1 MAQNPTEPNVLERF
15 VTFFQGRL
23 VRQQSFLEQL
33 HHSISSESANEVNQQ
48 KSLIVQ
54 VLAHYQEYYEEKAKL
69 ARQDVFLLFCPPW
82 LSSFERTLLW
92 AAGDLSGNKPRGNK
106 QSLMQQGRSRK
117 LEQPNI
123 CMSHQGIPSPFGEQ
137 VNQLKGQEPLFQ
149 SKDDLH
155 NHTRKEMALSGN
167 ERGDNRLPTFNQRRL
182 QSEVRVP
189 GGREEREVQRSRGRT
204 EGRQRSHSREPS
216 FLGEA
221 RKKRRIEELEEEL
234 KLLKEGDKNKDEQR
248 RSRQSRSQS
257 GSCGSPHPAPSH
269 KERSRGSD
277 YRHRRKVSPKKR
289 RHRRSKTPQQ
299 EQNPIWRKLQQISHS
314 HFSTRI
320 ERAKFPAKFVTPPFA
335 VYDGKS
341 DPVGHLSRFRQA
353 MAIHNSNDALMCRVF
368 PSSLGEV
375 GLRWFDRLEHG
386 SIRSWKEM
394 SKIFT
399 ARFITNTRKPKE
411 IDSLLA
417 LTMKVG
423 ETLKSYST
431 RYWEVYNDIDA
442 CDEDIVVKTF
452 RFGLHEDSKLR
463 KSFTK
468 RPPINMAE
476 LMTRLEQH
484 IRVEDDPKS
493 AAKIA
498 EVAPLVDRKAAQP
511 EPQPESRRAKKAK
524 NSTGTSGTGVCLA
537 VYTTF
542 KEPIYRLLPFIKDK
556 PYFEWPPKMPGDPA
570 TRETKPYCNYH
581 REREHLT
588 EHCRAYRYHLEH
600 LVKNGHLKQYVDESK
615 SPHQNVE
622 VPRINVKASAPVGI
636 IDVIHFESTCH
647 DQRGEMRRAAHL
659 REVFQVQDSPQ
670 MAPGPLRK
678 ESVEEIVFN
687 NQDLEGVQLPHSDAL
702 VITLRIGEFDVKRVL
717 IDPGS
722 SVEIMYESLFRG
734 LGLRKKDLSGAEGP
748 LSGFSGETVIPS
760 GKVMINVRA
769 GTVSSPT
776 EFFVLN
782 TFSPYNAILG
792 RPWLHR
798 MGAVPSTLHQR
809 LRFPTPQDIME
820 IMGDQLAAKQ
830 CLVAAV
836 KQRDQRPQGEHR
848 TQLLTLLD
856 KYQDVFA
863 WTPYEAPG
871 VNLEFVCHELNVSPE
886 YKPVIQ
892 KARRTAPQHAEAV
905 REEVARLLK
914 IEAIREVLYPQW
926 LSNTVIVKKKNR
938 KWRVCVDFTDLNK
951 ACPKDPFPL
960 PKIDQLVDSTAG
972 HERMSFLDAFQG
984 YHQIAL
990 RSEDQEK
997 TAFITPRGVF
1007 CYKVMPFGLKNAGA
1021 TYQRMVTK
1029 MFSELLGKTVEVY
1042 IDDMVVKSVKGTDH
1056 MEDLEQVFGIL
1067 RRHNLKLNASKCA
1080 FGVGS
1085 GKFLGFLVTQRGIEA
1100 NPDQIAAIQGL
1111 QPPKNVREV
1120 QRLTGMA
1127 AALNRFISKSAE
1139 KCQPFFDLIK
1149 KGKSFAWSEESDHA
1163 FEQLKK
1169 YLSAPP
1175 LLSSPKEGEPLYIYL
1190 AVSDKAVSAAII
1202 RDDSGEQRPVY
1213 YTSKTMNGAKTR
1225 YLPLEKSALAL
1236 FALFRSSDFSG
1247 RISKWGAQLGA
1258 YNVRYKPR
1266 TAIKGQ
1272 VLADFIAE
1280 FAPGNSILTGGEHPK
1295 DTERDLEK
1303 KDWVFASNNEAEYE
1317 TLLHGLRAAKRL
1329 GADPLTIHCD
1339 SQLIVNQLTGE
1350 YMAKDERMI
1359 AYLDLARNLLKGFYK
1374 FSIERVGREHNRHA
1388 DSLAG
1393 LASSVAPDFRRTI
1406 TVEVQDSPSI
1416 AKSGQ
1421 ASICQIEMGPSWMDP
1436 ILDYL
1441 SKDILPAD
1449 QKEAAKIRKTATR
1462 AIGQGYWWPYMQN
1475 NTAQYVRRC
1484 EKCQLFAPAIHR
1496 PASQLNPI
1504 SSPWPFAQ
1512 WGLDLVG
1519 PLPRATGNR
1528 QWLIVATD
1536 YFTNST
1542 AGHSRSTAQIS
1553 GSETTSPVRPT
1564 HRETDRRSHPI
1575 RTTPRS
1581 STGETPY
1588 SLTYGVEA
1596 VIPLEVGL
1604 PTLRSEEYDRDNN
1617 ELMLAKDL
1625 DLAQERRDLA
1635 MIRLASYQGD
1645 LKKRYGKSVSERIL
1659 APGDLV
1665 LRKVLGSRRDPAQGK
1680 LGANWEGPYQ
1690 IVSEAG
1696 LGAFNLKGM
1705 DDKPLKRPWN
1715 ISNLKKFYQ

>member
-1 MAQNPTEPNVLERF
+1 ME
-15 VTFFQGRL
+15 
-23 VRQQSFLEQL
+23 
-33 HHSISSESANEVNQQ
+33 
-48 KSLIVQ
+48 
-54 VLAHYQEYYEEKAKL
+54 
-69 ARQDVFLLFCPPW
+69 
-82 LSSFERTLLW
+82 
-92 AAGDLSGNKPRGNK
+92 
-106 QSLMQQGRSRK
+106 
-117 LEQPNI
+117 
-123 CMSHQGIPSPFGEQ
+123 
-137 VNQLKGQEPLFQ
+137 
-149 SKDDLH
+149 
-155 NHTRKEMALSGN
+155 EMALSGN

-189 GGREEREVQRSRGRT
+189 GGQEEREIQHSRGRT

-216 FLGEA
+216 FLGKA

-234 KLLKEGDKNKDEQR
+234 KLLKGGDENRDEQR
-248 RSRQSRSQS
+248 RNRQSRSYS
-257 GSCGSPHPAPSH
+257 DSCGSPHPTPSH
-269 KERSRGSD
+269 KGRDRGSD
-277 YRHRRKVSPKKR
+277 YRHRRK
-289 RHRRSKTPQQ
+289 
-299 EQNPIWRKLQQISHS
+299 LQQISHS
-314 HFSTRI
+314 PFSTRI
-320 ERAKFPAKFVTPPFA
+320 ERAKFPSKFVTPALA

-353 MAIHNSNDALMCRVF
+353 MAIHNSNNALMCRVF
-368 PSSLGEV
+368 PSNLGEV

-386 SIRSWKEM
+386 SIRLWKEM

-442 CDEDIVVKTF
+442 CDEDIVVRTF

-468 RPPINMAE
+468 RPPVSMAE

-484 IRVEDDPKS
+484 IRVEDDPKGS
-493 AAKIA
+493 AKIA

-511 EPQPESRRAKKAK
+511 EPQPESRQARKAK
-524 NSTGTSGTGVCLA
+524 SSAGTSGAGVCLA

-542 KEPIYRLLPFIKDK
+542 KEPIYRLLPLIKDK

-581 REREHLT
+581 RERGHLT

-600 LVKNGHLKQYVDESK
+600 LVKNEHLKQYVDESK

-622 VPRINVKASAPVGI
+622 VPMINVKASAPVGI

-670 MAPGPLRK
+670 MAPSPLKK

-722 SVEIMYESLFRG
+722 SVKIMYESLFRG
-734 LGLRKKDLSGAEGP
+734 LGLGKKDLSRTEGP

-760 GKVMINVRA
+760 GKVTINVRA

-798 MGAVPSTLHQR
+798 MSAVPSTLHQR
-809 LRFPTPQDIME
+809 LRFPTSQGIME

-830 CLVAAV
+830 CLVAPV
-836 KQRDQRPQGEHR
+836 KQRDQHPQGAKEGPGDSLSQEHR
-848 TQLLTLLD
+848 SQLLTLLD

-863 WTPYEAPG
+863 WTPFEAPG
-871 VNLEFVCHELNVSPE
+871 VDPEFFCHELNVSPE

-892 KARRTAPQHAEAV
+892 KARRTAPQHAKAV
-905 REEVARLLK
+905 REEVERLLK

-926 LSNTVIVKKKNR
+926 LSTTVVVKKKNG

-951 ACPKDPFPL
+951 ACSKDPFPL

-984 YHQIAL
+984 YHHIAL
-990 RSEDQEK
+990 RREDQEK
-997 TAFITPRGVF
+997 TAFITPQGVF

-1021 TYQRMVTK
+1021 TYKRMVTK

-1042 IDDMVVKSVKGTDH
+1042 IDDMVVKSVKGTNH
-1056 MEDLEQVFGIL
+1056 IEDLEQVFGIL

-1085 GKFLGFLVTQRGIEA
+1085 RKFLGLMVTQRGIEA

-1111 QPPKNVREV
+1111 QPPKNVRE
-1120 QRLTGMA
+1120 
-1127 AALNRFISKSAE
+1127 
-1139 KCQPFFDLIK
+1139 

-1190 AVSDKAVSAAII
+1190 AVSDKALSVAII
-1202 RDDSGEQRPVY
+1202 QNDSGEQRPVY
-1213 YTSKTMNGAKTR
+1213 YTSKTMNGAETR

-1236 FALFRSSDFSG
+1236 FEFGLQRSDIQMG
-1247 RISKWGAQLGA
+1247 LGA
-1258 YNVRYKPR
+1258 YDVRYKPR

-1280 FAPGNSILTGGEHPK
+1280 FVPGNSILTGEEHPK
-1295 DTERDLEK
+1295 EIERDLEK
-1303 KDWVFASNNEAEYE
+1303 KGWVLYVDGAENSRGSGLGIVLVSPEGELLEQTVRLGFSASNNEAEYE
-1317 TLLHGLRAAKRL
+1317 ALLHGLRAAKRL

-1359 AYLDLARNLLKGFYK
+1359 AYLDLAKNLLKGFYK
-1374 FSIERVGREHNRHA
+1374 FNIERVSREHNGHA

-1416 AKSGQ
+1416 AKSSQ
-1421 ASICQIEMGPSWMDP
+1421 ARICQIEMGPSWMDP

-1462 AIGQGYWWPYMQN
+1462 AIGQGYWWPYMQKDA
-1475 NTAQYVRRC
+1475 AQYVRRC
-1484 EKCQLFAPAIHR
+1484 EKCQLFAPAIHK

-1528 QWLIVATD
+1528 RWLIMATN
-1536 YFTNST
+1536 YFTKWVEAEPLARITDSE
-1542 AGHSRSTAQIS
+1542 SRKFVWKSIITRFGIPKCFVSNNGTQFDS
-1553 GSETTSPVRPT
+1553 GPFKKYCSDFGIRNHFSSPAYPQGNGQAESSNKIILNGIKKRLEEAKGRWVEELPT
-1564 HRETDRRSHPI
+1564 ILWTF

-1596 VIPLEVGL
+1596 VIPLEVEL
-1604 PTLRSEEYDRDNN
+1604 STLRSEEYDRDNN
-1617 ELMLAKDL
+1617 KLMLAKDL

-1645 LKKRYGKSVSERIL
+1645 LKKRYGKSVIERIL

-1665 LRKVLGSRRDPAQGK
+1665 LRKVLGNRRDPTQGK

-1690 IVSEAG
+1690 IVSEPDWGHSISKGWTTNPSNG
-1696 LGAFNLKGM
+1696 LG
-1705 DDKPLKRPWN
+1705 
-1715 ISNLKKFYQ
+1715 I

>member
-1 MAQNPTEPNVLERF
+1 MSEKATDYPLSTKEECSPKYGSQADRRIAKYSTPEEGPREGSARVPESPLSSEKPERKE
-15 VTFFQGRL
+15 GSRNSKKNS
-23 VRQQSFLEQL
+23 SFL
-33 HHSISSESANEVNQQ
+33 
-48 KSLIVQ
+48 KG
-54 VLAHYQEYYEEKAKL
+54 
-69 ARQDVFLLFCPPW
+69 
-82 LSSFERTLLW
+82 
-92 AAGDLSGNKPRGNK
+92 GD
-106 QSLMQQGRSRK
+106 
-117 LEQPNI
+117 E
-123 CMSHQGIPSPFGEQ
+123 
-137 VNQLKGQEPLFQ
+137 
-149 SKDDLH
+149 
-155 NHTRKEMALSGN
+155 
-167 ERGDNRLPTFNQRRL
+167 NR
-182 QSEVRVP
+182 
-189 GGREEREVQRSRGRT
+189 
-204 EGRQRSHSREPS
+204 
-216 FLGEA
+216 
-221 RKKRRIEELEEEL
+221 
-234 KLLKEGDKNKDEQR
+234 DEQR
-248 RSRQSRSQS
+248 RSRQSRSYS
-257 GSCGSPHPAPSH
+257 GSCESPHHAPSP
-269 KERSRGSD
+269 KGRGRESD
-277 YRHRRKVSPKKR
+277 HRRRRKVSPKGR
-289 RHRRSKTPQQ
+289 RQRHSKSPRQ

-314 HFSTRI
+314 PFSARI
-320 ERAKFPAKFVTPPFA
+320 ERAKFPARFVTPPLA

-341 DPVGHLSRFRQA
+341 DPVGHLSRFRQS
-353 MAIHNSNDALMCRVF
+353 MAIHNNNDALMCRVF

-417 LTMKVG
+417 LTMKAG

-468 RPPINMAE
+468 RPPLSMAE
-476 LMTRLEQH
+476 LMTRLEEH
-484 IRVEDDPKS
+484 IRRNQSPKANHAGQGKPKVQQERPGPECAWPCTQLS
-493 AAKIA
+493 RNRSIGSSPSSRTSPTSNGLRSCP
-498 EVAPLVDRKAAQP
+498 VTLQP
-511 EPQPESRRAKKAK
+511 GRQSH
-524 NSTGTSGTGVCLA
+524 T
-537 VYTTF
+537 
-542 KEPIYRLLPFIKDK
+542 
-556 PYFEWPPKMPGDPA
+556 A
-570 TRETKPYCNYH
+570 TIIGKRG
-581 REREHLT
+581 HLT
-588 EHCRAYRYHLEH
+588 ENCRAYRYHLEH
-600 LVKNGHLKQYVDESK
+600 LVKNGHLKQYVDETK
-615 SPHQNVE
+615 GPHQNVE
-622 VPRINVKASAPVGI
+622 VPRINVKASAPIGI
-636 IDVIHFESTCH
+636 IDVIHFGSTCH

-659 REVFQVQDSPQ
+659 RE
-670 MAPGPLRK
+670 
-678 ESVEEIVFN
+678 
-687 NQDLEGVQLPHSDAL
+687 DLEGVQLPHSDAL

-722 SVEIMYESLFRG
+722 SVEIMYESLFKG
-734 LGLRKKDLSGAEGP
+734 LGLGKEDLSRTEGP

-760 GKVMINVRA
+760 GKTMATSNGSGPLHTPPASEVPNTASEERHPQEKCVEKL
-769 GTVSSPT
+769 VPT
-776 EFFVLN
+776 TTAE
-782 TFSPYNAILG
+782 
-792 RPWLHR
+792 
-798 MGAVPSTLHQR
+798 GAPQR
-809 LRFPTPQDIME
+809 QFLI
-820 IMGDQLAAKQ
+820 GDSLTQEYKS
-830 CLVAAV
+830 
-836 KQRDQRPQGEHR
+836 
-848 TQLLTLLD
+848 QLLTLLN

-871 VNLEFVCHELNVSPE
+871 VDPEFVCHELNVSPE
-886 YKPVIQ
+886 YKPVVQ

-905 REEVARLLK
+905 REEVERLLK
-914 IEAIREVLYPQW
+914 IGAIREVLYPQW
-926 LSNTVIVKKKNR
+926 LSNTVVVKKKNG

-990 RSEDQEK
+990 RKEDQEK

-1029 MFSELLGKTVEVY
+1029 MFSELLGRTVEVY
-1042 IDDMVVKSVKGTDH
+1042 IDDMVVKSVKGKDH
-1056 MEDLEQVFGIL
+1056 IEDLERVFGIL

-1120 QRLTGMA
+1120 QKLTGMA

-1139 KCQPFFDLIK
+1139 KCRPFFDLIK
-1149 KGKSFAWSEESDHA
+1149 KGKSFAWSEESDRA

-1175 LLSSPKEGEPLYIYL
+1175 LLSSPKEGEPLLYL
-1190 AVSDKAVSAAII
+1190 SCNHERG
-1202 RDDSGEQRPVY
+1202 RDEVPTAGEVGPCTARNRKEAP
-1213 YTSKTMNGAKTR
+1213 
-1225 YLPLEKSALAL
+1225 PLLSSPHYD
-1236 FALFRSSDFSG
+1236 RSDFSTFEG
-1247 RISKWGAQLGA
+1247 RCSEVRISAPK
-1258 YNVRYKPR
+1258 
-1266 TAIKGQ
+1266 
-1272 VLADFIAE
+1272 
-1280 FAPGNSILTGGEHPK
+1280 FAPGDSILTEGEHRK
-1295 DTERDLEK
+1295 DTERDLERK
-1303 KDWVFASNNEAEYE
+1303 GWVLYVDGAANSRGSWPGDSPDFARGRTSGAGSQ
-1317 TLLHGLRAAKRL
+1317 TGIQRL
-1329 GADPLTIHCD
+1329 QQR
-1339 SQLIVNQLTGE
+1339 SRLIVNQLTGE

-1359 AYLDLARNLLKGFYK
+1359 AYLDLARNLLKGFCKYN
-1374 FSIERVGREHNRHA
+1374 IERVGREHNGHA

-1393 LASSVAPDFRRTI
+1393 LASSVAPEFRRTI
-1406 TVEVQDSPSI
+1406 IVEVQDSPSI
-1416 AKSGQ
+1416 AKGGQ
-1421 ASICQIEMGPSWMDP
+1421 ASVCQVEMGPSWMDP
-1436 ILDYL
+1436 ILGYL
-1441 SKDILPAD
+1441 SNDILPAD

-1462 AIGQGYWWPYMQN
+1462 YWVSREGKLYKKSYTGPYLLCVHPDLVPNLLYEIHEGVCGSHTGGRSLAHRAIGQGYWWPYMQKDA
-1475 NTAQYVRRC
+1475 AQYVRRC
-1484 EKCQLFAPAIHR
+1484 EKCQLFAPAIHK

-1536 YFTNST
+1536 YFTKWVEAEPLTRITDSE
-1542 AGHSRSTAQIS
+1542 SRKFIWKNIITRFGIPRCLVSDNGTQFDS
-1553 GSETTSPVRPT
+1553 GPFKKYCSDFGIRNHFSSPAYPQGNGQAESSNKVILNGIKKRLEEAKGRWVEELPT
-1564 HRETDRRSHPI
+1564 VLWTF

-1604 PTLRSEEYDRDNN
+1604 PTLRSEEYDQDNN
-1617 ELMLAKDL
+1617 ELVLAKDL

-1645 LKKRYGKSVSERIL
+1645 LKKSYGKSVRERIL

-1665 LRKVLGSRRDPAQGK
+1665 LRKVLGSKRDPTQGK

-1696 LGAFNLKGM
+1696 LGAFNLQGM
-1705 DDKPLKRPWN
+1705 DGKPLKRPWN

>member
-1 MAQNPTEPNVLERF
+1 ME
-15 VTFFQGRL
+15 
-23 VRQQSFLEQL
+23 
-33 HHSISSESANEVNQQ
+33 
-48 KSLIVQ
+48 
-54 VLAHYQEYYEEKAKL
+54 
-69 ARQDVFLLFCPPW
+69 
-82 LSSFERTLLW
+82 
-92 AAGDLSGNKPRGNK
+92 
-106 QSLMQQGRSRK
+106 
-117 LEQPNI
+117 
-123 CMSHQGIPSPFGEQ
+123 
-137 VNQLKGQEPLFQ
+137 
-149 SKDDLH
+149 
-155 NHTRKEMALSGN
+155 EMALSGN
-167 ERGDNRLPTFNQRRL
+167 EREGNRLPTFNQRRI

-189 GGREEREVQRSRGRT
+189 GGQGEREVQHSRGRT
-204 EGRQRSHSREPS
+204 EGRQRSRSREPS

-234 KLLKEGDKNKDEQR
+234 KLLKGGDENRNEQR
-248 RSRQSRSQS
+248 RSRQSRSYS
-257 GSCGSPHPAPSH
+257 GSCESPHPAPSPKGRGRESGAQAP
-269 KERSRGSD
+269 KEGVLPKDGGNDTLRALAKWVCDGLTAWSTGPFAHGRRCPRFSPQDSSRIPGSL
-277 YRHRRKVSPKKR
+277 
-289 RHRRSKTPQQ
+289 RRSTLCWP
-299 EQNPIWRKLQQISHS
+299 
-314 HFSTRI
+314 
-320 ERAKFPAKFVTPPFA
+320 
-335 VYDGKS
+335 
-341 DPVGHLSRFRQA
+341 
-353 MAIHNSNDALMCRVF
+353 
-368 PSSLGEV
+368 
-375 GLRWFDRLEHG
+375 LR
-386 SIRSWKEM
+386 
-394 SKIFT
+394 
-399 ARFITNTRKPKE
+399 
-411 IDSLLA
+411 
-417 LTMKVG
+417 MKAG

-468 RPPINMAE
+468 RPPLSMAE
-476 LMTRLEQH
+476 LMTRLEEH

-493 AAKIA
+493 RAKTA

-511 EPQPESRRAKKAK
+511 EPRGESRRARKTKGSA
-524 NSTGTSGTGVCLA
+524 GTSGPGVCLA

-542 KEPIYRLLPFIKDK
+542 KEPIYRLLPLIKDK
-556 PYFEWPPKMPGDPA
+556 PYFEWPPKLPGDPA
-570 TRETKPYCNYH
+570 ARETKPYCNYH
-581 REREHLT
+581 RERGHLT
-588 EHCRAYRYHLEH
+588 ENCRAYRYHLEH
-600 LVKNGHLKQYVDESK
+600 LVKNGHLKQYVDETK

-622 VPRINVKASAPVGI
+622 VPRINVKASAPIGI
-636 IDVIHFESTCH
+636 IDVIHFGTTCH

-670 MAPGPLRK
+670 MAPTPLRK

-722 SVEIMYESLFRG
+722 SVEIMYESLFKG
-734 LGLRKKDLSGAEGP
+734 LGLGKEDLSRTEGP

-760 GKVMINVRA
+760 GKVTINVRA

-809 LRFPTPQDIME
+809 LRFPTPQGIME
-820 IMGDQLAAKQ
+820 IRGDQLAAKQ

-836 KQRDQRPQGEHR
+836 KQRDQLPQGAKEGPRGPQRQFLIGDSLTQEHKS
-848 TQLLTLLD
+848 QLLTLLN

-871 VNLEFVCHELNVSPE
+871 VDPEFVCHELNVSPE
-886 YKPVIQ
+886 YKPVVQ

-905 REEVARLLK
+905 REEVERLLK
-914 IEAIREVLYPQW
+914 IGAIREVLYPQW
-926 LSNTVIVKKKNR
+926 LSNTVVVKKKNG

-990 RSEDQEK
+990 RKEDQEK

-1029 MFSELLGKTVEVY
+1029 MFSELLGRTVEVY
-1042 IDDMVVKSVKGTDH
+1042 IDDM
-1056 MEDLEQVFGIL
+1056 
-1067 RRHNLKLNASKCA
+1067 
-1080 FGVGS
+1080 
-1085 GKFLGFLVTQRGIEA
+1085 RGIEA

-1120 QRLTGMA
+1120 QKLTGMA

-1139 KCQPFFDLIK
+1139 KCRPFFDLIK
-1149 KGKSFAWSEESDHA
+1149 KGKSFAWSEESDRA
-1163 FEQLKK
+1163 FERLKK

-1213 YTSKTMNGAKTR
+1213 YTSKTMNGAETR

-1236 FALFRSSDFSG
+1236 FVTAKKLPHYFQAHTMIVLTSLPLKALFRSSDFSG
-1247 RISKWGAQLGA
+1247 RISKWGAQLGV
-1258 YNVRYKPR
+1258 YDVRYQPR

-1280 FAPGNSILTGGEHPK
+1280 FAPGGSILTEEEHRK

-1303 KDWVFASNNEAEYE
+1303 KGWVLYVDGAANSRGSGLGIVLISPEGELLEQAVRLGFSASNNEAEYE
-1317 TLLHGLRAAKRL
+1317 ALLYGLRAAKRL

-1359 AYLDLARNLLKGFYK
+1359 AYLDLARNLLKGFCKYN
-1374 FSIERVGREHNRHA
+1374 IERVGREHNGHA
-1388 DSLAG
+1388 DFTCRACIFRGAG
-1393 LASSVAPDFRRTI
+1393 
-1406 TVEVQDSPSI
+1406 VQKNHNCRSTGYTKHSEGRP
-1416 AKSGQ
+1416 GR
-1421 ASICQIEMGPSWMDP
+1421 P
-1436 ILDYL
+1436 
-1441 SKDILPAD
+1441 D

-1462 AIGQGYWWPYMQN
+1462 YWVSREGKLYKRSYTGPYLLCVHPDLVPNLLYEIHEGICGSHTGGRSLAHRAIGQGYWWPYMQKDA
-1475 NTAQYVRRC
+1475 AQYVKRC
-1484 EKCQLFAPAIHR
+1484 EKCQLFAPAIHK

-1536 YFTNST
+1536 YFTKWVEAEPLARITDSE
-1542 AGHSRSTAQIS
+1542 SRKFVWKNIITRFGIPRCFVSDNGTQFDS
-1553 GSETTSPVRPT
+1553 GPFKKYCSDFGIRNHFSSPAYPQGNGQAESSNKVILSGIKKKLEEAKGRWVEELPT
-1564 HRETDRRSHPI
+1564 VLWTF

-1604 PTLRSEEYDRDNN
+1604 PTLRSEEYDQDNN
-1617 ELMLAKDL
+1617 ELVLAKDL

-1645 LKKRYGKSVSERIL
+1645 LKKRYGKSVRERIL

-1665 LRKVLGSRRDPAQGK
+1665 LRKVLGSKRDPTQGK

-1696 LGAFNLKGM
+1696 LGAFNLQGM
-1705 DDKPLKRPWN
+1705 DGKPLKRPWN

>member
-1 MAQNPTEPNVLERF
+1 M
-15 VTFFQGRL
+15 
-23 VRQQSFLEQL
+23 
-33 HHSISSESANEVNQQ
+33 SSEGA
-48 KSLIVQ
+48 
-54 VLAHYQEYYEEKAKL
+54 
-69 ARQDVFLLFCPPW
+69 D
-82 LSSFERTLLW
+82 
-92 AAGDLSGNKPRGNK
+92 
-106 QSLMQQGRSRK
+106 RSR
-117 LEQPNI
+117 
-123 CMSHQGIPSPFGEQ
+123 SY
-137 VNQLKGQEPLFQ
+137 
-149 SKDDLH
+149 
-155 NHTRKEMALSGN
+155 
-167 ERGDNRLPTFNQRRL
+167 
-182 QSEVRVP
+182 
-189 GGREEREVQRSRGRT
+189 
-204 EGRQRSHSREPS
+204 
-216 FLGEA
+216 
-221 RKKRRIEELEEEL
+221 
-234 KLLKEGDKNKDEQR
+234 
-248 RSRQSRSQS
+248 S
-257 GSCGSPHPAPSH
+257 GSCESPHPAPSPKGRGRESEH
-269 KERSRGSD
+269 KR
-277 YRHRRKVSPKKR
+277 RRKISPKGR
-289 RHRRSKTPQQ
+289 RQRHSKSPRQ

-314 HFSTRI
+314 PFSARI
-320 ERAKFPAKFVTPPFA
+320 ERAKFPARFVTPPLA

-341 DPVGHLSRFRQA
+341 DPVGHLS
-353 MAIHNSNDALMCRVF
+353 
-368 PSSLGEV
+368 EV

-417 LTMKVG
+417 LTMKAG

-468 RPPINMAE
+468 RPPLSMAE
-476 LMTRLEQH
+476 LMTRLEEH

-493 AAKIA
+493 RAKTA

-511 EPQPESRRAKKAK
+511 EPRGESRRARKTKGSA
-524 NSTGTSGTGVCLA
+524 GTSGPGVCPGRVHNFQGTDLSA
-537 VYTTF
+537 
-542 KEPIYRLLPFIKDK
+542 PPPHQGQALLRMAS
-556 PYFEWPPKMPGDPA
+556 EA
-570 TRETKPYCNYH
+570 
-581 REREHLT
+581 
-588 EHCRAYRYHLEH
+588 ARYHLEH
-600 LVKNGHLKQYVDESK
+600 LVKNGHLKQYVDETK

-622 VPRINVKASAPVGI
+622 VPRINVKASAPIGI
-636 IDVIHFESTCH
+636 IDVIHFGTTCH

-670 MAPGPLRK
+670 MAPTPLRK

-722 SVEIMYESLFRG
+722 SVEIMYESLFKG
-734 LGLRKKDLSGAEGP
+734 LGLGKEDLSRTEGP

-760 GKVMINVRA
+760 GKVTINVRA
-769 GTVSSPT
+769 GTTMATSNGSSPIHT
-776 EFFVLN
+776 PPASEVPNTARYHGNQGGPTGGKAVLG
-782 TFSPYNAILG
+782 G
-792 RPWLHR
+792 RSQAA
-798 MGAVPSTLHQR
+798 G
-809 LRFPTPQDIME
+809 PTPPRSERKAPGGPQRQFLI
-820 IMGDQLAAKQ
+820 GDSLTQ
-830 CLVAAV
+830 
-836 KQRDQRPQGEHR
+836 EHKS
-848 TQLLTLLD
+848 QLLTLLN

-871 VNLEFVCHELNVSPE
+871 VDPEFVCHELNVSPE
-886 YKPVIQ
+886 YKPVVQ

-905 REEVARLLK
+905 REEVERLLK
-914 IEAIREVLYPQW
+914 IGAIREVLYPQW
-926 LSNTVIVKKKNR
+926 LSNTVVVKKKNG

-990 RSEDQEK
+990 RKEDQEK

-1029 MFSELLGKTVEVY
+1029 MFSELLGRTVEVY
-1042 IDDMVVKSVKGTDH
+1042 IDDMVVKSVKGKDH
-1056 MEDLEQVFGIL
+1056 IEDLERVFGIL
-1067 RRHNLKLNASKCA
+1067 RRHNLKLNASK
-1080 FGVGS
+1080 
-1085 GKFLGFLVTQRGIEA
+1085 R

-1120 QRLTGMA
+1120 QKLTGMA

-1139 KCQPFFDLIK
+1139 KCRPFFDLIK
-1149 KGKSFAWSEESDHA
+1149 KGKSFAWSEESDRA
-1163 FEQLKK
+1163 FERLKK

-1213 YTSKTMNGAKTR
+1213 YTSKTMNGAETR

-1236 FALFRSSDFSG
+1236 FVTAKKLPHYFQAHTMIVLTSLPLKALFRSSDFSG
-1247 RISKWGAQLGA
+1247 RISKWGAQLGV
-1258 YNVRYKPR
+1258 YDVR
-1266 TAIKGQ
+1266 
-1272 VLADFIAE
+1272 
-1280 FAPGNSILTGGEHPK
+1280 SILTEEEHRK

-1303 KDWVFASNNEAEYE
+1303 KGWVLYVDGAANSRGSGLGIVLISPEGELLEQAVRLGFSASNNEAEYE
-1317 TLLHGLRAAKRL
+1317 ALLYGLRAAKRL

-1350 YMAKDERMI
+1350 YMAKDERMV
-1359 AYLDLARNLLKGFYK
+1359 AYLDLARNLLKGFCKYN
-1374 FSIERVGREHNRHA
+1374 IERVGREHNGHA

-1393 LASSVAPDFRRTI
+1393 LASSVAPEFRRTI
-1406 TVEVQDSPSI
+1406 IVEVQETPSI
-1416 AKSGQ
+1416 AKGGQ
-1421 ASICQIEMGPSWMDP
+1421 AGVS
-1436 ILDYL
+1436 
-1441 SKDILPAD
+1441 D

-1462 AIGQGYWWPYMQN
+1462 YWVSREGKLYKRSYTGPYLLCVHPDLVPNLLYEIHEGICGSHTGGRSLAHRAIGQGYWWPYMQKDA
-1475 NTAQYVRRC
+1475 AQYVKRC
-1484 EKCQLFAPAIHR
+1484 EKCQLFAPAIHK

-1536 YFTNST
+1536 YFTKWVEAEPLARITDSE
-1542 AGHSRSTAQIS
+1542 SRKFVWKNIITRFGIPRCFVSDNGTQFDS
-1553 GSETTSPVRPT
+1553 GPFKKYCSDFGIRNHFSSPAYPQGNGQAESSNKVILSGIKKKLEEAKGRWVEELPT
-1564 HRETDRRSHPI
+1564 VLWTF

-1604 PTLRSEEYDRDNN
+1604 PTLRSEEYDQDNN
-1617 ELMLAKDL
+1617 ELVLAKDL

-1645 LKKRYGKSVSERIL
+1645 LKKRYGKSVRERIL

-1665 LRKVLGSRRDPAQGK
+1665 LRKVLGSKRDPTQGK

-1696 LGAFNLKGM
+1696 LGAFNLQGM
-1705 DDKPLKRPWN
+1705 DGKPLKRPWN

>member
-1 MAQNPTEPNVLERF
+1 MLCRSHSFSLKVIFTTSPGKEE
-15 VTFFQGRL
+15 VT
-23 VRQQSFLEQL
+23 
-33 HHSISSESANEVNQQ
+33 
-48 KSLIVQ
+48 
-54 VLAHYQEYYEEKAKL
+54 
-69 ARQDVFLLFCPPW
+69 
-82 LSSFERTLLW
+82 
-92 AAGDLSGNKPRGNK
+92 DL
-106 QSLMQQGRSRK
+106 
-117 LEQPNI
+117 
-123 CMSHQGIPSPFGEQ
+123 PFGME
-137 VNQLKGQEPLFQ
+137 
-149 SKDDLH
+149 
-155 NHTRKEMALSGN
+155 EMALSGN
-167 ERGDNRLPTFNQRRL
+167 EREGNRLPTFNQRRI

-189 GGREEREVQRSRGRT
+189 GGQEEREVQHSRGRT
-204 EGRQRSHSREPS
+204 EGRQRSRSREPS

-234 KLLKEGDKNKDEQR
+234 KLLKGGDENRDEQR
-248 RSRQSRSQS
+248 RSRQSRSYS
-257 GSCGSPHPAPSH
+257 GSCGSPHPVP
-269 KERSRGSD
+269 
-277 YRHRRKVSPKKR
+277 SPKGRGRESDSQTPKEADFTLSFLSQDR
-289 RHRRSKTPQQ
+289 ASKV
-299 EQNPIWRKLQQISHS
+299 
-314 HFSTRI
+314 
-320 ERAKFPAKFVTPPFA
+320 PARFVTPPLA

-341 DPVGHLSRFRQA
+341 DPVGHLSRFRQS
-353 MAIHNSNDALMCRVF
+353 MAIHNNNDALMCRVF

-417 LTMKVG
+417 LTMKAG

-431 RYWEVYNDIDA
+431 LYLEVYNDIDA

-468 RPPINMAE
+468 RPPLSMAE
-476 LMTRLEQH
+476 LMTRLEEH

-493 AAKIA
+493 RAKTA

-511 EPQPESRRAKKAK
+511 EPRGESRRARKAK
-524 NSTGTSGTGVCLA
+524 GSAGTSGPGVCLA

-542 KEPIYRLLPFIKDK
+542 KEPIYRLLPLIKDK
-556 PYFEWPPKMPGDPA
+556 PYFEWPPKLPGDPA
-570 TRETKPYCNYH
+570 TKETKPYCNYH
-581 REREHLT
+581 RERGHLT
-588 EHCRAYRYHLEH
+588 ENCRAYRYHLEH
-600 LVKNGHLKQYVDESK
+600 LVKNGHLKQYVDETK
-615 SPHQNVE
+615 SLHQNVE
-622 VPRINVKASAPVGI
+622 VTRVNVKASAPVGI
-636 IDVIHFESTCH
+636 IDVIHFGSTCH

-670 MAPGPLRK
+670 MAPTPLRK
-678 ESVEEIVFN
+678 ESVEEIVFS

-734 LGLRKKDLSGAEGP
+734 LGLGKKDLSRTEGP

-760 GKVMINVRA
+760 GKVTINVKA

-809 LRFPTPQDIME
+809 LRFPTPQGVME

-830 CLVAAV
+830 CLGGEDSEERHPQEKCVEKLV
-836 KQRDQRPQGEHR
+836 PLTMTEGGSQRQFLIGDSLTQEHKS
-848 TQLLTLLD
+848 QLLILLN

-871 VNLEFVCHELNVSPE
+871 VDPEFVCHELNVSPE

-905 REEVARLLK
+905 REEVERLLK

-926 LSNTVIVKKKNR
+926 LSNTVVVKKKNG

-990 RSEDQEK
+990 REEDQEK

-1029 MFSELLGKTVEVY
+1029 MFSELLGRTVEVY
-1042 IDDMVVKSVKGTDH
+1042 IDDMVVKSIKSTDH
-1056 MEDLEQVFGIL
+1056 IEDLERVFGIL

-1139 KCQPFFDLIK
+1139 KCRPFFDLIK

-1202 RDDSGEQRPVY
+1202 RDDSGEQATGLLHQQDHERSRDEIPAAGEICPC
-1213 YTSKTMNGAKTR
+1213 T
-1225 YLPLEKSALAL
+1225 
-1236 FALFRSSDFSG
+1236 ALFRSSDFSG
-1247 RISKWGAQLGA
+1247 RISRWGAQLGA
-1258 YNVRYKPR
+1258 YDVRYKPR
-1266 TAIKGQ
+1266 TTIKGQ

-1280 FAPGNSILTGGEHPK
+1280 FAPGDSTLTGGEHRK
-1295 DTERDLEK
+1295 DIERDLER
-1303 KDWVFASNNEAEYE
+1303 KDWVLYVDGAANSRGSGLGIVLISPEGELLEQAVRLGFSASNNEAEYE
-1317 TLLHGLRAAKRL
+1317 ALLHGLRAAKRL

-1359 AYLDLARNLLKGFYK
+1359 AYLDLARNLLKGFCK
-1374 FSIERVGREHNRHA
+1374 
-1388 DSLAG
+1388 
-1393 LASSVAPDFRRTI
+1393 RTI
-1406 TVEVQDSPSI
+1406 IVEVQDSPSI
-1416 AKSGQ
+1416 AKGSQ
-1421 ASICQIEMGPSWMDP
+1421 ASVCQVEMGPSWMDP
-1436 ILDYL
+1436 ILGYL
-1441 SKDILPAD
+1441 SNDILPAD

-1462 AIGQGYWWPYMQN
+1462 CKLVLKKKKNRRRSKPASPQSLQGQ
-1475 NTAQYVRRC
+1475 
-1484 EKCQLFAPAIHR
+1484 PASKPTRPAASPQGQQQAHR
-1496 PASQLNPI
+1496 PASLL
-1504 SSPWPFAQ
+1504 SH
-1512 WGLDLVG
+1512 GLHALSF
-1519 PLPRATGNR
+1519 LPR
-1528 QWLIVATD
+1528 
-1536 YFTNST
+1536 
-1542 AGHSRSTAQIS
+1542 
-1553 GSETTSPVRPT
+1553 
-1564 HRETDRRSHPI
+1564 
-1575 RTTPRS
+1575 
-1581 STGETPY
+1581 STG
-1588 SLTYGVEA
+1588 SLL
-1596 VIPLEVGL
+1596 I
-1604 PTLRSEEYDRDNN
+1604 N
-1617 ELMLAKDL
+1617 ELHVTSFL
-1625 DLAQERRDLA
+1625 D
-1635 MIRLASYQGD
+1635 RLHALSFQP
-1645 LKKRYGKSVSERIL
+1645 SHT
-1659 APGDLV
+1659 
-1665 LRKVLGSRRDPAQGK
+1665 
-1680 LGANWEGPYQ
+1680 
-1690 IVSEAG
+1690 
-1696 LGAFNLKGM
+1696 
-1705 DDKPLKRPWN
+1705 
-1715 ISNLKKFYQ
+1715 